1 MHPARL
7 FALPLAATVA
17 LSALAWA
24 QSTVVPVPDPPPVR
38 TALLEVD
45 LNGTHAGD
53 QARGKAKAAACT
65 ACHGPEGRPAD
76 PQYPQ
81 LAGQH
86 ERYLARQLA
95 LYAGGERAGGAL
107 ADTMRPFSETLSPQ
121 DMRDVGAWFASRRP
135 ATGVA
140 GELTITEGL
149 YAGRKLHEI
158 GRQLYHDGDAARG
171 LPACAA
177 CHGPTGAGNPG
188 PPWPCVAGQNPDYSA
203 RRLHEYRDGRIWYR
217 DRHAFDTMAQVAAPL
232 TDVEIAALASYLE
245 GLHPRSD
252 DPAPAR

>member
-1 MHPARL
+1 
-7 FALPLAATVA
+7 
-17 LSALAWA
+17 
-24 QSTVVPVPDPPPVR
+24 
-38 TALLEVD
+38 
-45 LNGTHAGD
+45 
-53 QARGKAKAAACT
+53 
-65 ACHGPEGRPAD
+65 
-76 PQYPQ
+76 
-81 LAGQH
+81 
-86 ERYLARQLA
+86 
-95 LYAGGERAGGAL
+95 
-107 ADTMRPFSETLSPQ
+107 
-121 DMRDVGAWFASRRP
+121 MRDVGAWFASRRP

-232 TDVEIAALASYLE
+232 TDVEIAGLASYLE